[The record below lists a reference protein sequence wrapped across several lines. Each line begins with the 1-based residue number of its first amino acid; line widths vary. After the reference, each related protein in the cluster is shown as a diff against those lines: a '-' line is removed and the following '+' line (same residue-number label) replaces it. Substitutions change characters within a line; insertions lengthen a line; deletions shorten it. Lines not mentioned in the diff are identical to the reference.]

1 MRLVGSRR
9 VLAVTMVCA
18 ALAAATTARAAEP
31 SAAAV
36 QQLLAS
42 QKETR
47 SSFRAALAA
56 ANAQASS
63 AIGTV
68 ELGFASS
75 QDATAAG
82 NALFDALKTFQV
94 AVDAALVAA
103 ANAQANAA
111 QALLS
116 TLGSDLGG
124 VFPRGFYP
132 GDLTPAAALEQAI
145 DKDLAKAYARL
156 RKRLARVSERFED
169 SGFGLTFRVR
179 APRTALP
186 ARRWSETEIDFLLT
200 FEARIDLA
208 LAWSELAVPGDGQL
222 RVAGGAS
229 ANPSL
234 PDVAF
239 SAYKIPTFH
248 DESLTRDGNR
258 FSTEIAGTPLDEGV
272 WLLVA
277 SQGMSGASE
286 LTIGVR

>member
-1 MRLVGSRR
+1 MRLESR
-9 VLAVTMVCA
+9 VLLAAGMVSA
-18 ALAAATTARAAEP
+18 ALAAAATVRAADP

-42 QKETR
+42 QKQTR
-47 SSFRAALAA
+47 NGFRAALAA

-68 ELGFASS
+68 ELGFTSS

-82 NALFDALKTFQV
+82 EALFVALKAFQI

-111 QALLS
+111 QTLLS
-116 TLGSDLGG
+116 TLGSDLDG

-132 GDLTPAAALEQAI
+132 GDLTPPAALEQAI
-145 DKDLAKAYARL
+145 DKDLARAYAKL
-156 RKRLARVSERFED
+156 RKRLARLTERFED
-169 SGFGLTFRVR
+169 AGFSLTFRVR

-208 LAWSELAVPGDGQL
+208 LAWSELAVPDDGQL
-222 RVAGGAS
+222 RVAGAAS

-239 SAYKIPTFH
+239 SAYKIPIFH

-258 FSTEIAGTPLDEGV
+258 FSTEIAGTPLEEGV

-277 SQGMSGASE
+277 SQGTSGASE